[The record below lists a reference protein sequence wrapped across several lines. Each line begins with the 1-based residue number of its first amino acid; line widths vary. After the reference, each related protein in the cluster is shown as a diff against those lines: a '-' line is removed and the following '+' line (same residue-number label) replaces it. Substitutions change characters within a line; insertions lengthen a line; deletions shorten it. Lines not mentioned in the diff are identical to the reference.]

1 MEISFISKK
10 LEKEFNEGTRLVKVH
25 GPRRAK
31 KIRIRLAELQAAIT
45 LYDFWP
51 PKRGLSRCHELAV
64 GDRKGKFHL
73 TVDLDL
79 YSIMEIPEG
88 ECGHNLGLGNSRQ
101 EDVHV
106 FKREKNESGGVV
118 H

>member
-73 TVDLDL
+73 TVDLDHPYRL
-79 YSIMEIPEG
+79 LFIPANDPIPTHADG
-88 ECGHNLGLGNSRQ
+88 GLDWSKVTAVTILGV
-101 EDVHV
+101 EDTH
-106 FKREKNESGGVV
+106 E
-118 H
+118 